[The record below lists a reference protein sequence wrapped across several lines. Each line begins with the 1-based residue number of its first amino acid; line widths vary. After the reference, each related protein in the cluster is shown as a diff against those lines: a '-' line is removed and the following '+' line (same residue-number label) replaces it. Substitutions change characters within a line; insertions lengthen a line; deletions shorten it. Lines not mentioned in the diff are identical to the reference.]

1 VVSLMNA
8 LVICW
13 GTTMVALAGLLIYRS
28 LVAMKEEDLLFLDPA
43 EWQLEREQEVILSK
57 LRRLTPYVRGL
68 AVVCVALLAVI
79 VGILIYQIALS
90 VPQLQCFRFGGAA
103 TDV

>member
-1 VVSLMNA
+1 MISLMNA
-8 LVICW
+8 LVVCL

-43 EWQLEREQEVILSK
+43 EWHLQREQEDILIK

-68 AVVCVALLAVI
+68 AVLCVALLAII
-79 VGILIYQIALS
+79 VGILVYDVTLS
-90 VPQLQCFRFGGAA
+90 ARQLK
-103 TDV
+103 